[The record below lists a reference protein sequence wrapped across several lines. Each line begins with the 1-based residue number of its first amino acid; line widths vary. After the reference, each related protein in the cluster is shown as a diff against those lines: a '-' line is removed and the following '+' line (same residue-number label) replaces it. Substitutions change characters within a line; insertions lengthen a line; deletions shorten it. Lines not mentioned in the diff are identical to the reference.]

1 MIISAPKN
9 PNLKWEKNYSTNL
22 ALEFGLFNRRIA
34 GTLEYYY
41 KKGVDLLGSKQVS
54 LVSGFPSVSV
64 NWASMKNTGWEFSL
78 NTINIDTHGFR
89 WTSNFNFGY
98 NYNEILD
105 VYSTP
110 GYGSMTNAQRT
121 DYASAA
127 IVGKPINGLW
137 SYKYAGLNEE
147 GRAQFYNEEGEKV
160 LKGMNNIDG
169 LVYSGTTM
177 PLVQGGFTNTFMY
190 KNITLSVLLV
200 GNFGNVI
207 RLRNMTDGQA
217 FAYPEATQN
226 MSKEWA
232 SRWRKPGDEAFTDV
246 PRLEAN
252 QFDDAVFYPY
262 PSNGTMYNNS
272 DLRTVKGDFVRL
284 QNMSL
289 SYDLNLKKFR
299 DLGIQNIRFMLQG
312 NNLHVW
318 KNSKLKG
325 QDPEATGAVMK
336 YGSTSSANVSFGNT
350 YLPLSRTYSFSLSVQ
365 F

>member
-1 MIISAPKN
+1 
-9 PNLKWEKNYSTNL
+9 
-22 ALEFGLFNRRIA
+22 
-34 GTLEYYY
+34 
-41 KKGVDLLGSKQVS
+41 
-54 LVSGFPSVSV
+54 
-64 NWASMKNTGWEFSL
+64 
-78 NTINIDTHGFR
+78 
-89 WTSNFNFGY
+89 
-98 NYNEILD
+98 
-105 VYSTP
+105 
-110 GYGSMTNAQRT
+110 
-121 DYASAA
+121 
-127 IVGKPINGLW
+127 
-137 SYKYAGLNEE
+137 
-147 GRAQFYNEEGEKV
+147 
-160 LKGMNNIDG
+160 
-169 LVYSGTTM
+169 M

-190 KNITLSVLLV
+190 KNVTLSVLLV

-217 FAYPEATQN
+217 FAYPAATQN

-232 SRWRKPGDEAFTDV
+232 SRWRKPGDEAFTDI

-252 QFDDAVFYPY
+252 EFDDAVFYPY

-284 QNMSL
+284 QNISL
-289 SYDLNLKKFR
+289 SYDLNLKKLR

-325 QDPEATGAVMK
+325 QDPEATGAIMK